1 MINNNNKAFSLLIAM
16 FLMVV
21 MSLLSLYLLEYII
34 PFSRNTKWME
44 NWTKAYYEANKW
56 IEEVLFSM
64 KWEDPYYET
73 WITIPNTKLWH
84 YYSLVS
90 TWNTIPIAWDWN
102 SEFDKDYNKISISN
116 PVQLLLKWNIPLPT
130 WANVEL
136 YFKVPHFD
144 DSTSLP
150 ISLTWS
156 TDPIINWQLSSEVE
170 TLNATWSHIKYKEVN
185 PSIWPINDLNPIF
198 GNRDWFTL
206 SWTIKSISNF
216 YTDPNNNCVSSWCV
230 LKLSVVNQ
238 LNTANSKKIP
248 YLEYK
253 IVFPSWI
260 NVANYYAK
268 ISTSWKSTWYRKDLK
283 LYIPQQT
290 TIEAFDFTVFQ

>member
-1 MINNNNKAFSLLIAM
+1 MQNKNNKAFSLLIAM

-56 IEEVLFSM
+56 IEEVLYAM

-73 WITIPNTKLWH
+73 WITIPSTKLWH

-116 PVQLLLKWNIPLPT
+116 PVQLLIKWNIN
-130 WANVEL
+130 WNNVII

-144 DSTSLP
+144 DSTSTP
-150 ISLTWS
+150 ISLTWW
-156 TDPIINWQLSSEVE
+156 TDPIVNWQLSSEVE
-170 TLNATWSHIKYKEVN
+170 TLNATWSHIKYDEIN
-185 PSIWPINDLNPIF
+185 PSIWVPSGLNPPF
-198 GNRDWFTL
+198 GSRDWFTL
-206 SWTIKSISNF
+206 SWSIESISNF
-216 YTDPNNNCVSSWCV
+216 YANNNCLSSWCV

-238 LNTANSKKIP
+238 LNTNNFEKVP

-253 IVFPSWI
+253 IVFGTNPS
-260 NVANYYAK
+260 VANYYAK